1 MWTSDEI
8 RRRLAISTAVFQ
20 NERLGEREIAQVKA
34 AGIDAVEI
42 SIVRRSFDDQD
53 PKQVSAVLDACRT
66 CEINVVSVHGP
77 FDLPYYDVSEEAE
90 RAVVDGSVGPIGFAE
105 EAGARHYVG
114 HFGNDARSRRML
126 DALVERTSSMA
137 IVLTTENQ
145 TGQPLKPYDD
155 FVVSANH
162 DRVRWTLD
170 IGHARDSDKVNPF
183 VKANSAKVL
192 VDACK
197 HVGHTHLHDSFD
209 LPTKP
214 DHRPPLHKDGLIRW
228 VDVFEGLHQVGYN
241 RNFVFEDGRGED
253 AADWVAH
260 AATFPERFA
269 ELTYPGR

>member
-20 NERLGEREIAQVKA
+20 SERLGEREIAQVKA
-34 AGIDAVEI
+34 VGIDAVKI

-53 PKQVSAVLDACRT
+53 PKQVSAVLDVCRT

-241 RNFVFEDGRGED
+241 GNFVFEDGRGED